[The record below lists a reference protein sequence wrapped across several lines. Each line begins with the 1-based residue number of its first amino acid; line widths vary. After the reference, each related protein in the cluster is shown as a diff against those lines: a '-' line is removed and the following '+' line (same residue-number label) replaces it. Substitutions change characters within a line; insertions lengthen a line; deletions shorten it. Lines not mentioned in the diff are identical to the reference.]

1 MNPHKTGRIHRSVHL
16 DLGLCCAVNLSVLF
30 IGRYLQ
36 RDTGAVHDFPH
47 IELVLGVNLDAVVI
61 CVMGIAV
68 AGAQNRIL
76 TQRDLSQQMIHC
88 QRHALTA
95 GNCRHSNARPLGG
108 GQRNLI
114 QRFYLYILIAR
125 DQALAADIDLR
136 CLVISLA
143 NTTHSCLCQAFRIGI
158 QGGGSRLFTDGLGM
172 GIGI

>member
-1 MNPHKTGRIHRSVHL
+1 MNPHKAGRIHRSVHL
-16 DLGLCCAVNLSVLF
+16 DPGLCCAVNLSVLA

-36 RDTGAVHDFPH
+36 RDTSTVHDFPH

-76 TQRDLSQQMIHC
+76 TQRNLGQQMIHC

-95 GNCRHSNARPLGG
+95 GNCRHSNARPFGG
-108 GQRNLI
+108 CQGDLI
-114 QRFYLYILIAR
+114 QCFNLHILITSN
-125 DQALAADIDLR
+125 QALAADADLR

-143 NTTHSCLCQAFRIGI
+143 ITTHSCLCQAVRVGI